1 MSAADRLK
9 ARTCVAPLAHRCR
22 RPLDGRCCARVRRL
36 TAVSCRLALQQQRAK
51 GGTRLAERQTTNERL
66 ARRQKALKAFEEEEG
81 DSGGVF
87 LTAEDAQQ
95 VCQREPARAAAREVR
110 AAS

>member
-1 MSAADRLK
+1 MR
-9 ARTCVAPLAHRCR
+9 RPLAHRCR
-22 RPLDGRCCARVRRL
+22 LPLGGGRCCAHVQAARVRLL
-36 TAVSCRLALQQQRAK
+36 TALSRRLALQQQRAK

>member
-22 RPLDGRCCARVRRL
+22 LPLDGRCCARL
-36 TAVSCRLALQQQRAK
+36 TALSRRLALQQQRAK